1 MYALAF
7 VSLRVFAVQ
16 NFSIH
21 SLSSSLLL
29 PQAKEIL
36 FVRSLLN
43 SYISEYTGQPID
55 KIQEDCD
62 RDFFMTPEEAVAY
75 GMIDSIVPTKTSHL
89 KKPTMPALLW

>member
-1 MYALAF
+1 MAASMSAL
-7 VSLRVFAVQ
+7 
-16 NFSIH
+16 
-21 SLSSSLLL
+21 SLLGTFPLTFL
-29 PQAKEIL
+29 PPSLPPSFLLQAKEIL